1 MSQGN
6 QGSRAEKLHAM
17 LAQTPDDPFLLYAL
31 AMEMKKTDSAAALEL
46 LERTIAIDP
55 KQCYAYFQLGQ
66 THESAGDVDSAKS
79 AYRRGIAAAD
89 KYGDDHAKQEILGA
103 LTMLE

>member
-1 MSQGN
+1 MTQPT
-6 QGSRAEKLHAM
+6 RAQKLQAM

-31 AMEMKKTDSAAALEL
+31 AMEMKKTDTAEALQL

-66 THESAGDVDSAKS
+66 THESAGDTDSAKA
-79 AYRRGIAAAD
+79 AYTRGIAAAD
-89 KYGDDHAKQEILGA
+89 KFGDSHAKEEIAAA
-103 LTMLE
+103 LAMLD